1 LKEQKCDALGCNKKP
16 TQKIKVSVRKL
27 GFIELDV
34 CDGCVGKFQE
44 ENK

>member
-1 LKEQKCDALGCNKKP
+1 MNNKIYDALGCNKKP
-16 TQKIKVSVRKL
+16 TQRISAGKF
-27 GFIELDV
+27 GFIEIDV